1 MDTLVD
7 IFVKCGSFV
16 ATSIHS
22 KCFTTA
28 VNSRDNTI
36 KMKPYLKIKLI

>member
-16 ATSIHS
+16 ATIHS
-22 KCFTTA
+22 KCFADA
-28 VNSRDNTI
+28 VNSQDNTI